1 MTGNARDAGW
11 MRTALGLARRGLG
24 RVWPNPAVGCVIVA
38 TGNGADEVIGRGR
51 TADGGRPHAEAAA
64 LAEAGGRARGAT
76 VYVTLEPC
84 VREGR
89 AGPCTNAL
97 IAAGVARVVIA
108 IEDPDPRVSGAG
120 IAALTGAGIAV
131 EVGCLS
137 SEAAALNRGFLRRI
151 ATGRP
156 MMTLKLAASLDGRIA
171 TGTGESRWI
180 TGPRARSEVHLLRA
194 QSDAILVGAGTVR
207 SDNPRLNVR
216 DLGMADRCP
225 VRVVVSGA
233 LSLPRDGN
241 LAATASEAP
250 LWLCHDVEAEEGR
263 RKAWSDLGAE
273 LIEIPF
279 QADGQLDLSA
289 MMQRLGDRGIT
300 RVLCE
305 GGGRLAAALIE
316 DDLVD
321 ELVCYTAGLTLGG
334 AAVPAIG
341 DLEITA
347 LQLAPRFSLVD
358 VSPIGPDM
366 RSRWQRRQ

>member
-1 MTGNARDAGW
+1 MAGNARDAGW

-24 RVWPNPAVGCVIVA
+24 RVWPNPAVGCVIVS
-38 TGNGADEVIGRGR
+38 GNEVVGRGR

-89 AGPCTNAL
+89 AGPCAEAL
-97 IAAGVARVVIA
+97 ISAGVARVVVA
-108 IEDPDPRVSGAG
+108 IEDPDPRVNGAG
-120 IAALTGAGIAV
+120 IAALRAAGI
-131 EVGCLS
+131 EVDLGCLAA
-137 SEAAALNRGFLRRI
+137 EATALNRGFLRRVT
-151 ATGRP
+151 AGRP

-171 TGTGESRWI
+171 TATGESRWI
-180 TGPRARSEVHLLRA
+180 TGLRARVEVHLLRA
-194 QSDAILVGAGTVR
+194 QADAILVGAGTVR
-207 SDNPRLNVR
+207 SDNPRLDVR
-216 DLGMADRCP
+216 ELGMGDRSP

-233 LSLPRDGN
+233 LSLPRDSH
-241 LAATASEAP
+241 LAATAADVP
-250 LWLCHDVEAEEGR
+250 LWLCHDVEAEASR
-263 RKAWSDLGAE
+263 RKAWAELGAE

-321 ELVCYTAGLTLGG
+321 ELVCYSAGLALGG
-334 AAVPAIG
+334 SAVPAVG
-341 DLEITA
+341 ELGITA
-347 LQLAPRFSLVD
+347 LQLAPRFDLID
-358 VSPIGPDM
+358 VAPIGPDM
-366 RSRWQRRQ
+366 RSRWLRRH